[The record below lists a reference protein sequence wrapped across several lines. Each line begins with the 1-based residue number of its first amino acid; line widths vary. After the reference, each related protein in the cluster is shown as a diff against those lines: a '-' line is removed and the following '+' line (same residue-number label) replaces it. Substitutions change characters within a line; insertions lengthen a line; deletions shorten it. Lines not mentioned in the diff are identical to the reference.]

1 MASPTHAMAR
11 TLGGGGD
18 HGLLIQMAVVSAMSD
33 QNDHLPAGR
42 RGRVLRTY
50 APDGSDEQGALHHQ
64 RTGNRIPQPE
74 ADLRTSRP

>member
-50 APDGSDEQGALHHQ
+50 TQMAA
-64 RTGNRIPQPE
+64 TNRVPSTASVPGIEFHNP
-74 ADLRTSRP
+74 RPT

>member
-42 RGRVLRTY
+42 RGRVLRT
-50 APDGSDEQGALHHQ
+50 
-64 RTGNRIPQPE
+64 
-74 ADLRTSRP
+74 